1 MEILFMFIIMFA
13 IFALSFFFTA
23 GIYYLIAMC
32 FNLTFTWIYAFGIWL
47 VVLVLRS
54 IFSGSK

>member
-1 MEILFMFIIMFA
+1 MFIIMFA